1 MTSKF
6 DEIRPYDNADLP
18 QVLKNLVDN
27 EEFIRTLVAFRFAK
41 WPPFSKP
48 IFGFFIKQ
56 YVSKK
61 IKSIT
66 SLRDFQVMVEPY
78 MKRMLTKTTKGLTVT
93 GLDTLD
99 LSTPYLFVSNHR
111 DIALDPAF
119 VNWVLHINGQD
130 TVRIAVGDNLLSK
143 GWVADILRLN
153 KCFVV
158 QRSVEGR
165 REKLAAAKLL
175 SEYIEC
181 SLKNDNQHLWI
192 AQREGRAKDGIDVTN
207 PAIVSMLSLNK
218 PKDIDFCDYIANLSI
233 VPVSIS
239 YEFDPCDVSKA
250 KELCQ
255 AEKVGG
261 YDKPDNED
269 MQSIVNGITG
279 QKGRVNVHFGKLVGN
294 QFSNAKEVSAFIDK
308 EILSGYQ
315 TFSTS
320 SVALSLL
327 HGDQQNK
334 QIKTAPSNEES
345 VKHYVESQLAEL
357 SKESQLAERS
367 KESQLAELSKESQ
380 LAERSKES
388 QLAER
393 SKESQLAKLYT
404 EYQQAKRYI
413 ESRLTMLNSEEQ
425 QKLLEMYA
433 NPLIR
438 QQQQ

>member
-18 QVLKNLVDN
+18 HVLKQLVNND
-27 EEFIRTLVAFRFAK
+27 EFISTLVAFRFTK
-41 WPPFSKP
+41 WPQFTKP
-48 IFGFFIKQ
+48 IFAYFIKRFI
-56 YVSKK
+56 SKK
-61 IKSIT
+61 IQTIA
-66 SLRDFQVMVEPY
+66 SLRDFQSMIEPY
-78 MKRMLTKTTKGLTVT
+78 MQRMLTKTTNALTVT
-93 GLDTLD
+93 GIDTLD
-99 LSTPYLFVSNHR
+99 LSAPCLFISNHR

-165 REKLAAAKLL
+165 RAKLAAAKLL
-175 SEYIEC
+175 SEYIYC
-181 SLKNDNQHLWI
+181 SLKNDKQHLWI
-192 AQREGRAKDGIDVTN
+192 AQREGRAKDGIDITN
-207 PAIVSMLSLNK
+207 PAIISMLSLNK
-218 PKDIDFCDYIANLSI
+218 PKEIDFSDYIANLRI

-255 AEKVGG
+255 ASKEGG

-279 QKGRVNVHFGKLVGN
+279 QKGRVHVHFGKLVGN
-294 QFSNAKEVSAFIDK
+294 QFGNAKEVSAFIDQ
-308 EILSGYQ
+308 EILAGYR

-320 SVALSLL
+320 RIALRLLNRDYQDESAKTDSASDEVAKRDKEPKL
-327 HGDQQNK
+327 
-334 QIKTAPSNEES
+334 
-345 VKHYVESQLAEL
+345 VKRVKEL
-357 SKESQLAERS
+357 QP
-367 KESQLAELSKESQ
+367 
-380 LAERSKES
+380 
-388 QLAER
+388 
-393 SKESQLAKLYT
+393 
-404 EYQQAKRYI
+404 AKRYL
-413 ESRLTMLNSEEQ
+413 ESRLVMLNSEEQ
-425 QKLLEMYA
+425 RTLLNMYA